1 MRVTMTDDTAIL
13 NGVAEAIVTHNIR
26 DFHQDLDLS
35 LAAVTPGEIVGRLNR
50 EKLSLTPRQG
60 KAVTQN

>member
-1 MRVTMTDDTAIL
+1 MRVTMTDDTAAL

-26 DFHQDLDLS
+26 DFHQALDLG

-50 EKLSLTPRQG
+50 
-60 KAVTQN
+60 